1 MEPNQEE
8 AGGGIGSNTEISANQ
23 ERRRAD
29 GDDGGR
35 RKAFSRRTLRRKM
48 AGKTKINIKKLSSVK
63 KSQQVVFFVFNQES
77 GKKKASESPQEFLH
91 RDQRLLYRLSG
102 GLPPSTT
109 PPSSTALFQA
119 WGGVGGEGWGG
130 WHLHTSDSKLSA
142 GSDSDADAIFPLV
155 VLDGGADGSSR
166 PPTRLRRAW

>member
-63 KSQQVVFFVFNQES
+63 KSQQVVFIVFNQES

-102 GLPPSTT
+102 SLLPP
-109 PPSSTALFQA
+109 PPPPPQHCSRPEWA
-119 WGGVGGEGWGG
+119 WGGGVGWR
-130 WHLHTSDSKLSA
+130 HLHTSDSKLSA
-142 GSDSDADAIFPLV
+142 GSDSDAIFPLV
-155 VLDGGADGSSR
+155 VLDGGADGSSW

>member
-29 GDDGGR
+29 GDDGGC
-35 RKAFSRRTLRRKM
+35 RKAFSRRTLRHKM

-63 KSQQVVFFVFNQES
+63 KSQQVVFSFLTKSLAKKRPQKVHRSSFTGTS
-77 GKKKASESPQEFLH
+77 GSFTGSAGAFPPPPPPQH
-91 RDQRLLYRLSG
+91 CSRPG
-102 GLPPSTT
+102 W
-109 PPSSTALFQA
+109 ALG
-119 WGGVGGEGWGG
+119 GGVGG

-142 GSDSDADAIFPLV
+142 GSDSDADGIFPLV